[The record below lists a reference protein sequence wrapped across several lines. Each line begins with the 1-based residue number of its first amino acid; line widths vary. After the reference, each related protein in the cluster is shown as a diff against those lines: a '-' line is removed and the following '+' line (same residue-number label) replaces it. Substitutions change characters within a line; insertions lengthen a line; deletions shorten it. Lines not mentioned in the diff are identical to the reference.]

1 MWFWEWVEYIDAG
14 SWGLGGLRGGA
25 KEARK
30 EKRSGIQDE
39 AMEGKP
45 KIDRQVSSHVLL
57 GMSSE
62 RRGDQILIAIAY
74 TGRSWAWTVSFSLY
88 CSSSL

>member
-1 MWFWEWVEYIDAG
+1 MEQ
-14 SWGLGGLRGGA
+14 
-25 KEARK
+25 RK
-30 EKRSGIQDE
+30 REKRKGRE
-39 AMEGKP
+39 FRMKAMEGKP

>member
-1 MWFWEWVEYIDAG
+1 M
-14 SWGLGGLRGGA
+14 GGLWGGA

-45 KIDRQVSSHVLL
+45 KIDRRVSSHVLL
-57 GMSSE
+57 GCRQSSVV
-62 RRGDQILIAIAY
+62 
-74 TGRSWAWTVSFSLY
+74 TRSLSR
-88 CSSSL
+88 